1 MGLALYT
8 GAQDSLNMTLL
19 SRWDDDSL
27 PVASPGNLNLQY
39 SGCWG
44 LTVNQREIAVLGAA
58 EHILFFDVT
67 DATQPQLIGKFAGAQ
82 RTIWREFKSY
92 KDRVY
97 AVSDGTTEGLMIFDL
112 SGAPDTIIRS
122 YWSDEYFL
130 RSHTI
135 TLDTLSRRIYLNGT
149 NVASSGLLV
158 LDISQDLDQPV
169 LLANL
174 SNLPGGYIHDSYV
187 QNDTIYASSGF
198 DGFFI
203 FDCTD
208 LDSVKLLAQIETGGY
223 NHNSW
228 SEPSGRYIY
237 YTEEI
242 PAGRPIQI
250 VDLAKLTQGEV
261 EISGFILDTLM
272 GPGLGLPIPHNVYT
286 RDTLMFNSQ
295 YEDGLLVY
303 SVAKPDKPRLIAYYD
318 THPQNVQY
326 NGYFGNWGN
335 YPWLPSGNIIAG
347 DMQNGLFMLQL
358 KPEPTVH
365 THTPLSR
372 PHAALHLALSPNPVS
387 RFATLQISDAEGPWR
402 YAALNM
408 AGESMSEGIG
418 QGRETLRIELTQWP
432 AGPYLIL
439 VETAD
444 GAKATA
450 KLMKH

>member
-1 MGLALYT
+1 
-8 GAQDSLNMTLL
+8 MTLL
-19 SRWDDDSL
+19 GRWDDDSL
-27 PVASPGNLNLQY
+27 PVASPGNLNLKY

-44 LTVNQREIAVLGAA
+44 LTVNGREIAVLGGA
-58 EHILFFDVT
+58 EHVLFFDVT
-67 DATQPQLIGKFAGAQ
+67 EATQPKLIGKFAGAQ

-112 SGAPDTIIRS
+112 SGAPDTIVRS
-122 YWSDEYFL
+122 YWSSEFFL

-135 TLDTLSRRIYLNGT
+135 TLDTTSRRIYLNGT

-158 LDISQDLDQPV
+158 LDISQDLDQPT

-198 DGFFI
+198 EGFFI
-203 FDCTD
+203 FDCVD
-208 LDSVKLLAQIETGGY
+208 LNNVKLLAQIATSGY

-242 PAGRPIQI
+242 PAGRPVQI
-250 VDLAKLTQGEV
+250 VDLAKLHEGEI
-261 EISGFILDTLM
+261 EIAGFVLDTLL
-272 GPGLGLPIPHNVYT
+272 GQGLGLPIPHNVYV

-303 SVAKPDKPRLIAYYD
+303 SVAKPEQPRLIAYYD
-318 THPQNVQY
+318 THSQNTVY

-347 DMQNGLFMLQL
+347 DMQNGLFILRL
-358 KPEPTVH
+358 TPENTVH
-365 THTPLSR
+365 THTPTPR
-372 PHAALHLALSPNPVS
+372 PHAALYLTLGPNPAAHFAELRVS
-387 RFATLQISDAEGPWR
+387 GCEGAWK
-402 YAALNM
+402 YAALNA
-408 AGESMSEGIG
+408 AGERMSAG
-418 QGRETLRIELTQWP
+418 QGRGSEMLRIELNDWP

-444 GAKATA
+444 GDKAVA
-450 KLMKH
+450 KLMKL